1 MANSM
6 ANDVAAESVFFK
18 QLDDTGRKRY
28 KQKLDQLGLNE
39 DPYVMSA
46 GFETDMSL
54 WPPVEFPD
62 ICTKKIADINALKI
76 STYYYLLIFVQNQR
90 VTMHFTECSYTLIPY
105 SYFSMGFLCNDSD
118 PKRVVAAVILV
129 CCGSNSLIYSL
140 LYIGIKEATSHQSCL
155 DSQLQY
161 ISIDING

>member
-6 ANDVAAESVFFK
+6 ANVAAESVFFK
-18 QLDDTGRKRY
+18 QLDDTGRVRY

-62 ICTKKIADINALKI
+62 ICV
-76 STYYYLLIFVQNQR
+76 YLLNSPSPEELKAYKS
-90 VTMHFTECSYTLIPY
+90 TEAW
-105 SYFSMGFLCNDSD
+105 SYFVAGFVDGVNLSEE
-118 PKRVVAAVILV
+118 
-129 CCGSNSLIYSL
+129 S
-140 LYIGIKEATSHQSCL
+140 
-155 DSQLQY
+155 
-161 ISIDING
+161 